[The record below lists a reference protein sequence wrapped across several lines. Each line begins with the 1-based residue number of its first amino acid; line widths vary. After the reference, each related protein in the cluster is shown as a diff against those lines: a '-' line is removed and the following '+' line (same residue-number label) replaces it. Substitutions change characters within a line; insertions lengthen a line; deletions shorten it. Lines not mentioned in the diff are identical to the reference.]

1 MSLRSLNLGASL
13 QSVIMI
19 CKLPVFQKSQLKLY
33 IYPGLVWHPV
43 YLLPARILLTQF
55 YWLSKML
62 VFDNYVYLW
71 SFLLS
76 VRGRRPWEM
85 KQLLLNNCS
94 LQGRAL
100 FFFQRMK
107 GIRRKQPKQWHKG
120 FLMMKGLRT
129 PTMDQIAPRKTSH
142 KIKTRQN
149 NNHIQVISLMKQ
161 KWKTG
166 NKFSNTNISVDPCA
180 FMGLALWRQPF

>member
-33 IYPGLVWHPV
+33 IYPGLVWHQV

-100 FFFQRMK
+100 FFFKEWKASEGSNPNNDTKGSWWWKGWGPQRW
-107 GIRRKQPKQWHKG
+107 IRLPQEKP
-120 FLMMKGLRT
+120 
-129 PTMDQIAPRKTSH
+129 A
-142 KIKTRQN
+142 IK
-149 NNHIQVISLMKQ
+149 
-161 KWKTG
+161 
-166 NKFSNTNISVDPCA
+166 
-180 FMGLALWRQPF
+180 